1 MKTLIL
7 ILCGIV
13 LLAISGCCSTE
24 SKISM
29 ENNAVLLD
37 VRTPE
42 EHKSGYLEGAVLLP
56 LAELES
62 RAGDSTTL
70 RMSIKGARDAILD
83 VLTSYPSIRDQ
94 RILSDKGG
102 VVELELELPKGLDIR
117 DDLFFAMAARRC
129 AVIHVE
135 QSGSNLEQVFLSL
148 TDKTQGTPGK
158 RALREKKRREKL
170 LGNVKETPVAPKEQ
184 QEDEQDGGD
193 D

>member
-13 LLAISGCCSTE
+13 LLAISGCCSIE

-62 RAGDSTTL
+62 KIFSKVADKNTPVYIYCRSGRRAGT
-70 RMSIKGARDAILD
+70 
-83 VLTSYPSIRDQ
+83 
-94 RILSDKGG
+94 
-102 VVELELELPKGLDIR
+102 
-117 DDLFFAMAARRC
+117 
-129 AVIHVE
+129 AV
-135 QSGSNLEQVFLSL
+135 
-148 TDKTQGTPGK
+148 
-158 RALREKKRREKL
+158 EKL
-170 LGNVKETPVAPKEQ
+170 KTMGYTDLHNLGGLKDAQKKLNIPIKK
-184 QEDEQDGGD
+184 
-193 D
+193 

>member
-1 MKTLIL
+1 MKTLFL

-62 RAGDSTTL
+62 KISSKVADKNTPVYIYCRSGRRAGTAVETL
-70 RMSIKGARDAILD
+70 KAMGYTDLHNLGGLKDA
-83 VLTSYPSIRDQ
+83 Q
-94 RILSDKGG
+94 GK
-102 VVELELELPKGLDIR
+102 LDI
-117 DDLFFAMAARRC
+117 
-129 AVIHVE
+129 
-135 QSGSNLEQVFLSL
+135 
-148 TDKTQGTPGK
+148 
-158 RALREKKRREKL
+158 
-170 LGNVKETPVAPKEQ
+170 PVSK
-184 QEDEQDGGD
+184 
-193 D
+193 

>member
-62 RAGDSTTL
+62 KISSKVADKNTPVYIYCRSGRRAETAVETL
-70 RMSIKGARDAILD
+70 KAMGYTDLHNLGGLKDA
-83 VLTSYPSIRDQ
+83 
-94 RILSDKGG
+94 
-102 VVELELELPKGLDIR
+102 
-117 DDLFFAMAARRC
+117 
-129 AVIHVE
+129 
-135 QSGSNLEQVFLSL
+135 
-148 TDKTQGTPGK
+148 
-158 RALREKKRREKL
+158 REKL
-170 LGNVKETPVAPKEQ
+170 NIPIKK
-184 QEDEQDGGD
+184 
-193 D
+193 

>member
-29 ENNAVLLD
+29 EANAVLLD

-62 RAGDSTTL
+62 KISSKVADKNTPVYIYCRSGRRAGTAVEKLKAMGYTDL
-70 RMSIKGARDAILD
+70 HNLGGLKDA
-83 VLTSYPSIRDQ
+83 Q
-94 RILSDKGG
+94 EK
-102 VVELELELPKGLDIR
+102 LDI
-117 DDLFFAMAARRC
+117 
-129 AVIHVE
+129 
-135 QSGSNLEQVFLSL
+135 
-148 TDKTQGTPGK
+148 
-158 RALREKKRREKL
+158 
-170 LGNVKETPVAPKEQ
+170 PVSK
-184 QEDEQDGGD
+184 
-193 D
+193 

>member
-62 RAGDSTTL
+62 KISSKVSDKNTPVYIYCRSGRRAGTAVETL
-70 RMSIKGARDAILD
+70 KAMGYTDLHNLGGLKDA
-83 VLTSYPSIRDQ
+83 
-94 RILSDKGG
+94 
-102 VVELELELPKGLDIR
+102 
-117 DDLFFAMAARRC
+117 
-129 AVIHVE
+129 
-135 QSGSNLEQVFLSL
+135 
-148 TDKTQGTPGK
+148 
-158 RALREKKRREKL
+158 REKL
-170 LGNVKETPVAPKEQ
+170 NIPIKK
-184 QEDEQDGGD
+184 
-193 D
+193 

>member
-1 MKTLIL
+1 MKILIL

-62 RAGDSTTL
+62 KISSKVADKNTPVYIYCRSGRRAGTAVETL
-70 RMSIKGARDAILD
+70 KAMGYTDLHNLGGLKDARKKLD
-83 VLTSYPSIRDQ
+83 
-94 RILSDKGG
+94 
-102 VVELELELPKGLDIR
+102 LPISK
-117 DDLFFAMAARRC
+117 
-129 AVIHVE
+129 
-135 QSGSNLEQVFLSL
+135 
-148 TDKTQGTPGK
+148 
-158 RALREKKRREKL
+158 
-170 LGNVKETPVAPKEQ
+170 
-184 QEDEQDGGD
+184 
-193 D
+193 